1 MQQKYFPLELKIPSK
16 GNSSCL
22 EPSPPADRVIKI
34 YILLNK
40 PSPLKFHAT
49 FRIAS
54 YILTSLPEI
63 HRAAKPIRKFPS
75 KTPIAERKKKKK
87 KKTEE
92 KPLAASER
100 KRCVQL
106 LATSAAEKRRS
117 CLEFSSRL
125 IINRARVG
133 SLVFLTR
140 ARVMCVPPKISRVG
154 KYKYMHQ
161 EVCAI
166 NQSAVVAGILK
177 RDCVISGG
185 GVIYWYW
192 CLDATFLK

>member
-87 KKTEE
+87 K
-92 KPLAASER
+92 PRRNLLPRASANDAFNSWR
-100 KRCVQL
+100 
-106 LATSAAEKRRS
+106 
-117 CLEFSSRL
+117 
-125 IINRARVG
+125 RARPR
-133 SLVFLTR
+133 S
-140 ARVMCVPPKISRVG
+140 
-154 KYKYMHQ
+154 
-161 EVCAI
+161 EE
-166 NQSAVVAGILK
+166 AVSNFPLG
-177 RDCVISGG
+177 
-185 GVIYWYW
+185 
-192 CLDATFLK
+192 